1 MALPSTP
8 KHPWENAV
16 STALTTYDL
25 PLNCLRRAFDT
36 LMNAPRPLSLD
47 GGEIGA
53 GLPDRTLE
61 LREIKALLMTRR
73 TAATAK
79 RALWAAVVDRS
90 QAGQAQWTTVAA
102 GLAYPALVSSF
113 NLACKNT
120 PGDWQELQAELVA
133 EFLVALA
140 EIDVADPRIK
150 DVAGCL
156 SSRALSASWK
166 ARTADECGIKTATA
180 PGAVMPLFP
189 AGHPDIVLARAV
201 RAGVLTET
209 ESDII
214 GRLYLEDQR
223 VEDVAA
229 ALSIP
234 LSTFYRRRNA
244 AVQRL
249 AEAIEDG
256 ILRPF

>member
-1 MALPSTP
+1 M
-8 KHPWENAV
+8 

-25 PLNCLRRAFDT
+25 PLNCLRRGFDA
-36 LMNAPRPLSLD
+36 LVNAPRPLCLD
-47 GGEIGA
+47 GREIGA
-53 GLPDRTLE
+53 GLPERTLE

-73 TAATAK
+73 TAAVAK
-79 RALWAAVVDRS
+79 RALWAAVVARS
-90 QAGQAQWTTVAA
+90 QAGQAEWTTVAA
-102 GLAYPALVSSF
+102 GLAYPGLVSGF
-113 NLACKNT
+113 NRGCKNL
-120 PGDWQELQAELVA
+120 PGDWQEMQAELVA
-133 EFLVALA
+133 EFLAALSV
-140 EIDVADPRIK
+140 IDVADEQIQ
-150 DVAGCL
+150 DVAGWLCF
-156 SSRALSASWK
+156 RALNSSWK
-166 ARTADECGIKTATA
+166 ARTAAVESGINTSTA

-201 RAGVLTET
+201 HAEVLTET

-223 VEDVAA
+223 AEDIAA
-229 ALSIP
+229 SLGVP

-256 ILRPF
+256 ILRPL